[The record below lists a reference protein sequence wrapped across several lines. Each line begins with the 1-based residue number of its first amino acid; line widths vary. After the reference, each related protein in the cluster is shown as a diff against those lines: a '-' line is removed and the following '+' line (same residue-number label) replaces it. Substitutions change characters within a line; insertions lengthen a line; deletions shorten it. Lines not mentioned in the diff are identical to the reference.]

1 MDQEIMDLDSVPSCA
16 IYFSCDLG
24 QVTSYL
30 AVWRLKMTNFSG
42 ELKGLINVD

>member
-1 MDQEIMDLDSVPSCA
+1 MDLDSVPSCA

-30 AVWRLKMTNFSG
+30 NVWRLKITNFSA
-42 ELKGLINVD
+42 ELKDLINVD